1 MEKLPPEINR
11 LIYSFINPIS
21 KPINIISSV
30 VWCKS
35 CGEILKNGEW
45 YVSVSQEFG
54 FMSYSCTNCDYE
66 NIFDI
71 DEEGDKWDII
81 LKQEKSY

>member
-21 KPINIISSV
+21 KPIIRQKNV

-35 CGEILKNGEW
+35 CGEILEKGEW
-45 YVSVSQEFG
+45 YVSVSQELG
-54 FMSYSCTNCDYE
+54 FMAYCCSICEYE

-71 DEEGDKWDII
+71 EEEGDKWDII
-81 LKQEKSY
+81 IKQEVNN